1 MSQVQLPCLRD
12 NLTNTVVLDG
22 AADYNAF
29 REYQILIIC
38 ISFTD
43 DEPSYND
50 LDQMNLLPNGF
61 LDMLMA
67 APPPPHVPPVHRP
80 EASQPQVADVDNE
93 TPQQA
98 ADVDI
103 PPPQQATDVDNPP
116 PQQATDVVHP
126 PPQKVTGPEHPAA
139 ADVIAA
145 NADKSGIVIF

>member
-1 MSQVQLPCLRD
+1 
-12 NLTNTVVLDG
+12 
-22 AADYNAF
+22 
-29 REYQILIIC
+29 
-38 ISFTD
+38 
-43 DEPSYND
+43 
-50 LDQMNLLPNGF
+50 MNLLPNGF

-80 EASQPQVADVDNE
+80 KASQPQVADVDNE
-93 TPQQA
+93 PPQQA

-116 PQQATDVVHP
+116 PQQATDVDHP

-145 NADKSGIVIF
+145 NADKSGIVIFWRIILLIFVPGLVFGANDRFICIDYILSTAV